1 MKLLLQRHNNDDDL
15 IIGIIISFKLTLRS
29 VSTFSTMQDD
39 YFILNVQNDYG
50 SLLENV
56 FKTEFLT
63 VLSKKYKERT
73 GKELYIQF
81 SDR

>member
-1 MKLLLQRHNNDDDL
+1 
-15 IIGIIISFKLTLRS
+15 
-29 VSTFSTMQDD
+29 MQDD